1 MRTNS
6 SKTENMQKFQSAF
19 THPVFSTAKIRPAR
33 MMYTQNARPETP
45 KPDFKM
51 QHRTRNR
58 IFTVS
63 EVSQIMIVR
72 ENIFRH
78 RLKLNQQWPQ
88 NRLIWSWLSVYI
100 LLEQSFGH
108 SWNHI
113 HHECHKIIVQF
124 ESHFQTFFTA
134 FFLEEHFGPF
144 PIVPKFAQNH
154 T

>member
-1 MRTNS
+1 MFLILETRENDISSPLRRRWVNTGTGTVFSKSTFGIKVPAKPPTNS

-33 MMYTQNARPETP
+33 MTYTQNARPETP

-63 EVSQIMIVR
+63 EVSQIMMVR

-108 SWNHI
+108 FWNH
-113 HHECHKIIVQF
+113 
-124 ESHFQTFFTA
+124 T
-134 FFLEEHFGPF
+134 
-144 PIVPKFAQNH
+144 
-154 T
+154 